1 MLDYAIDIRKQ
12 LHPTLEVPD
21 TLKNRRAQVVAE
33 LTELQN
39 EVDLVSKLMSND
51 ELMKTM
57 ETMRDPKALLNHLTK
72 DYDVSFDRYK

>member
-12 LHPTLEVPD
+12 LHPNLEVPD

-72 DYDVSFDRYK
+72 DYDVSRNCR